1 MMYDERFVTPMRQE
15 LTRLGVEEM
24 RSAAEVDARL
34 KDAPGTTLVVVN
46 SVCGCAARNAR
57 PAVAAALRHSV
68 KPDHLTTVFAGQD
81 VEATT
86 RARSYFTGYAPSSP
100 QIGLLKDGQL
110 VFMLERWQIEGR
122 SADEI
127 ARDLVGAFD
136 QFCADQPAASA

>member
-24 RSAAEVDARL
+24 RTAAEVDARL

-57 PAVAAALRHSV
+57 PAIASALRHAV

-86 RARSYFTGYAPSSP
+86 KARSYFTGYPPSSP
-100 QIGLLKDGQL
+100 QIGLIKDGQV

-122 SADEI
+122 SADDI
-127 ARDLVGAFD
+127 SKDLVGAFD
-136 QFCADQPAASA
+136 QFCASQPAGQL